1 MENVKIYSGH
11 GDLALPED
19 AEAKRKIL
27 EIVETQS
34 DSAAALCKTNL
45 VKDAVI
51 QFVKLSELAGEISG
65 ARLDVPDLIAEVA
78 KILPSI
84 LDTYTWNGMYKALD
98 VMRRIIYNIGP
109 ETRSVKKG
117 KNADINWR
125 LRITETVTPG
135 QIQALNAIDF
145 EKIAA
150 DGVLTDLATD
160 NNKKRQEEIEKKWT
174 TIKDGENFATVG
186 MIVVSTFKS
195 TSAPTAQPKLAGGNV
210 LLLTIKQAT
219 IVGLYILEKFT
230 KVACEKDHDILTP
243 LSGAVFSRDSL
254 TKMIQDPVIS
264 AAFGSKCKLVD
275 SINKSAQ
282 NGGQFLEGSRADVA
296 AVCVLIGTA
305 NVKKQ
310 EERKSIVQ
318 RTMKQFFTMK
328 REGSKDV
335 FKAML
340 PFGTGGLPEEW
351 TFEVLS
357 DIQETSR
364 RQSQALK
371 LAASQAVART
381 NAGLTPDPQ
390 TPETSGN

>member
-1 MENVKIYSGH
+1 MENVKIYTGH
-11 GDLALPED
+11 ADLALPED

-27 EIVETQS
+27 EVIDAQA

-51 QFVKLSELAGEISG
+51 QFVKLSDLAGEISG

-84 LDTYTWNGMYKALD
+84 LDNYTWRDSYKALD

-125 LRITETVTPG
+125 LRITEVVTPA
-135 QIQALNAIDF
+135 QIAGLNAIDF

-150 DGVLTDLATD
+150 DGILTDQATA
-160 NNKKRQEEIEKKWT
+160 NNTRRRGEIEAKWT
-174 TIKDGENFATVG
+174 SIKDGVNYATAG
-186 MIVVSTFKS
+186 AIVVSTFKS
-195 TSAPTAQPKLAGGNV
+195 TSAPTSQPKLAAGNV
-210 LLLTIKQAT
+210 LLLTVKQAT

-230 KVACEKDHDILTP
+230 KVACEKNHDILTP

-254 TKMIQDPVIS
+254 TKMMQDPVIA
-264 AAFGSKCKLVD
+264 AAFGAKCKLVD
-275 SINKSAQ
+275 AINKSAQ

-318 RTMKQFFTMK
+318 RTMKQYFAQK

-351 TFEVLS
+351 TFDVLS

-364 RQSQALK
+364 RQSQALR
-371 LAASQAVART
+371 LAASQAIART
-381 NAGLTPDPQ
+381 NAGLIPDAQ

>member
-84 LDTYTWNGMYKALD
+84 LDTYTWDGMYKALD

-125 LRITETVTPG
+125 LRITETVTPE

-150 DGVLTDLATD
+150 DGVLTDLATA

-254 TKMIQDPVIS
+254 TKMMQDPVIS

-357 DIQETSR
+357 EIQETSR

>member
-1 MENVKIYSGH
+1 MESAKIYTGH
-11 GDLALPED
+11 GDLNLPED
-19 AEAKRKIL
+19 AEAKRKVL
-27 EIVETQS
+27 EVVDAQTE
-34 DSAAALCKTNL
+34 SASALCKTNL

-51 QFVKLSELAGEISG
+51 EFVKLSELAEEISG

-84 LDTYTWNGMYKALD
+84 LDVYTWDGQYKALD

-125 LRITETVTPG
+125 LRITENVTPE
-135 QIQALNAIDF
+135 QVVDVNAVDF
-145 EKIAA
+145 EKIATN
-150 DGVLTDLATD
+150 GVLTEQAIA
-160 NNKKRQEEIEKKWT
+160 NNKRRQGEVVKKWR
-174 TIKDGENFATVG
+174 TIKDGDNFVTAG
-186 MIVVSTFKS
+186 MIIVSTFKS
-195 TSAPTAQPKLAGGNV
+195 TSAPTSQPKLAAGNV
-210 LLLTIKQAT
+210 LMLTIKQAT
-219 IVGLYILEKFT
+219 IIGLYILEKFT

-254 TKMIQDPVIS
+254 TKMMQDPTIF
-264 AAFGSKCKLVD
+264 AAFGTKCKLVD
-275 SINKSAQ
+275 AINKSAQ

-296 AVCVLIGTA
+296 AVCVLIGTT

-318 RTMKQFFTMK
+318 RTMKQFFAQK

-351 TFEVLS
+351 TFDVLS

-364 RQSQALK
+364 RQSQALR
-371 LAASQAVART
+371 LAAEQATMAT
-381 NAGLTPDPQ
+381 NARDVQEPRASGS
-390 TPETSGN
+390 SGN